1 MNLYNIILLV
11 IGLFSFI
18 MGIIW
23 DKKNWLNV
31 FVKIIFIFS
40 SFYLIWYSLY
50 LSNIFVVIRG

>member
-1 MNLYNIILLV
+1 MNLCNIILLV

>member
-1 MNLYNIILLV
+1 MNLCNIILLV

-18 MGIIW
+18 MGIMW
-23 DKKNWLNV
+23 SKKNWLNV

-50 LSNIFVVIRG
+50 LSNIFVVTRG